1 MKRFFIFPLLFFT
14 SFLIAQTATLQG
26 TVTDAQTGE
35 PLISATIRAGETGT
49 VTNIDGNYSL
59 ALAPGTYTV
68 TSSYVG
74 YASFEKQVTLEAGD
88 TVQLDF
94 SLGSSSTMLETATI
108 TSGRFE
114 RPLGEVTV
122 SLDVIQPQLLEN
134 TNTTSVEQV
143 LEKVPGVNIID
154 GQANIRGGS
163 GYSYGA
169 GSRVLLLVD
178 DVPILQAD
186 AGFPNWNDIPIEN
199 IAQIE
204 VVKGAASALYGS
216 SAMNGIINIRT
227 AYPTSEPLTKFS
239 VFSTG
244 YLTPKNEAAQ
254 WWDSPPLE
262 FGLSAAHRQKFGKL
276 DVVLG
281 GLYLNEEGFFKDT
294 YTRYGRLNAK
304 LRYRINNKLSIG
316 LFTNVNKGESANFF
330 YWQGLDSLFYIG
342 EPSTLSEGERLRY
355 NIDPSITYF
364 DNRGNR
370 HKFLGRIYIVDND
383 FNNDQSNS
391 SDLYYGEYQFQRNF
405 SDIELVATAGL
416 VGTATSVSAELYGD
430 TTYTSSNLAGY
441 LQLEKKFFGRLNTS
455 FGFRYERNQINSPEL
470 VAGTTIPDGKSSEA
484 KPVFRFGLNYKAA
497 DYTYLRASWGQGY
510 RFPTIAEK
518 FIQTTIAGGVQVI
531 PNPDLQSETGWTAEI
546 GAKQGFRISSFEG
559 FVDVSA
565 FWSEYQDMME
575 FNVRFEGLSAGFQ
588 SNNVGNTVIKG
599 IEVGVNGRGSLFG
612 LPTTIVSGYTFI
624 DPRFQEFDLDG
635 KKLPINFNPNNVT
648 VGELNA
654 RLSTSDENILKY
666 RFQHTA
672 KVDVESKFTPKFSF
686 GIALF
691 YNSYMEAIDKAFVE
705 FEPVFNFIP
714 GMNEY
719 RATHDSGTAIINFRA
734 AYFFTPEAK
743 LSLLL
748 NNAFNAEYSLRPG
761 ILEAPRNIGLRFDY
775 SF

>member
-1 MKRFFIFPLLFFT
+1 MKRFLILFLWLSTTLLT
-14 SFLIAQTATLQG
+14 AQTATISGTIMDAKTGEALISATVQAGEYG
-26 TVTDAQTGE
+26 TVTDFE
-35 PLISATIRAGETGT
+35 
-49 VTNIDGNYSL
+49 GNYILEL
-59 ALAPGTYTV
+59 AAGDYTV
-68 TSSYVG
+68 KASYVG
-74 YASFEKQVTLEAGD
+74 YSPVEKKVTLEEGS
-88 TVQLDF
+88 VQTLDF
-94 SLGSSSTMLETATI
+94 QLGGSSTILQTATI

-134 TNTTSVEQV
+134 TNTTSVDQV

-169 GSRVLLLVD
+169 GSRVLLLLD

-227 AYPTSEPLTKFS
+227 AYPTSEPATRFS
-239 VFSTG
+239 VFGTG

-254 WWDSPPLE
+254 WWDTPPLA

-281 GLYLNEEGFFKDT
+281 GLYLNEESFLKDA

-304 LRYRINNKLSIG
+304 LRYRINNNLSVS
-316 LFTNVNKGESANFF
+316 LFTNLNKGESANFF
-330 YWQGLDSLFYIG
+330 YWQGLDSLYYIG
-342 EPSTLSEGERLRY
+342 EPSTLSEGRRLRY
-355 NIDPSITYF
+355 NIDPTVTYF
-364 DNRGNR
+364 DGKGNR
-370 HKFLGRIYIVDND
+370 HKFLGRMFIVDNE
-383 FNNDQSNS
+383 FNNNQSNS
-391 SDLYYGEYQFQRNF
+391 SNLFYGEYQFQRHF
-405 SDIELVATAGL
+405 SDIDLVATAGL
-416 VGTATSVSAELYGD
+416 VGIGTGVSAELYGD

-441 LQLEKKFFGRLNTS
+441 LQLEKKFFNRLNTS
-455 FGFRYERNQINSPEL
+455 FGFRYERNQINSPEE
-470 VAGTTIPDGKSSEA
+470 VAGVEIPDGKSTEA
-484 KPVFRFGLNYKAA
+484 KPVFRFGLNYQAA
-497 DYTYLRASWGQGY
+497 EYTFLRASWGQGY

-518 FIQTTIAGGVQVI
+518 FIQTVIAGGVQVI
-531 PNPDLQSETGWTAEI
+531 PNPNLQSETSWTAEI
-546 GAKQGFRISSFEG
+546 GTKQGFRISSFEG
-559 FVDVSA
+559 FVDVAA

-599 IEVGVNGRGSLFG
+599 VEIGVNGRGSLFG
-612 LPTTIVSGYTFI
+612 IPTTVVSGYTFI
-624 DPRFQEFDLDG
+624 DPQFQQFNLKG
-635 KKLPINFNPNNVT
+635 KDLPINFNASEVP
-648 VGELNA
+648 VGQLNA

-666 RFQHTA
+666 RFRHTA
-672 KVDVESKFTPKFSF
+672 KVDVESKVTPRVSF

-691 YNSYMEAIDKAFVE
+691 YNSYMEAIDQAFVE
-705 FEPVFNFIP
+705 FEPIFNFIP
-714 GMNEY
+714 GMNEF
-719 RATHDSGTAIINFRA
+719 RANNDSGTAVINFRT
-734 AYFFTPEAK
+734 AYFFTSKAK
-743 LSLLL
+743 LSLFLK
-748 NNAFNAEYSLRPG
+748 NAFNAEYSLRPG
-761 ILEAPRNIGLRFDY
+761 TLEAPRNIGLRFDY